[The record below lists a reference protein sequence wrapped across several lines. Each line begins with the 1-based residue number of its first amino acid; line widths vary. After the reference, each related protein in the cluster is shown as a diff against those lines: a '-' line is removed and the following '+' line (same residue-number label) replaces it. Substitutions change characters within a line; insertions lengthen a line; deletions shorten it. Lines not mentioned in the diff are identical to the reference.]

1 MFAALATRLRSQL
14 LLRGERGRS
23 PPVSRRSGLATH
35 ILLGGACPATRTALP
50 ALVQNLGVRG
60 LWLSC
65 GRETT
70 AVRHDT
76 AQRMARV
83 QITRRVL
90 PLNTLAQQIV
100 HVLPAHAPHTVWT
113 RVHPHAHYHKRP
125 FASSLQSGAQAGT
138 RPHMEVYFIRQA

>member
-1 MFAALATRLRSQL
+1 MIVCSAGDPLEVTAATAWREGPQPARQPTQWLSDTYP
-14 LLRGERGRS
+14 G
-23 PPVSRRSGLATH
+23 
-35 ILLGGACPATRTALP
+35 LLGGACPATRTALP
-50 ALVQNLGVRG
+50 ALVQSSGVRG

-138 RPHMEVYFIRQA
+138 RPHMEV